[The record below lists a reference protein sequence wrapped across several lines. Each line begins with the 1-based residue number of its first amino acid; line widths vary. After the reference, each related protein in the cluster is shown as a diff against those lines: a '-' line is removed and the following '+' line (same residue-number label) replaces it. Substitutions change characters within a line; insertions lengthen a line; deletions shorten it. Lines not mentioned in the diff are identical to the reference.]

1 MIAKKSHL
9 LTKVRLPL
17 FWKFTIAISFTV
29 FLFGTLNLLF
39 IRNQVYHTFEAQ
51 IERNGL
57 SIASITAEQIV
68 DPLLYN
74 EIATVNN
81 FLLKTKSVNS
91 EIKYL
96 MVISP
101 DNEVIAHT
109 FSSDPPNSLININQL
124 EENANSGIKI
134 IYSLSKND
142 TVIRD
147 FAMPILNKRLGT
159 LRIGFSEHVIQ
170 NRLKEAS
177 SMFIVLVFGLLIIGV
192 IAAFFLSFI
201 ISEPIKKMS
210 LQASSIDLSSLEQ
223 RLQGIR
229 LAKKDKWLKLKNLF
243 NMTDEID
250 VLAYSF
256 NEMLSRL
263 NLAFIELEK
272 TRESLTQTEKLASV
286 GTVAAGLAH
295 EINNPLAGM
304 SNCLR
309 RISEKPNNI
318 DQNLQYINLM
328 SEAIEKISSVVTG
341 LLDFSRKHEMNF
353 SKIDLIKL
361 IENSISLINF
371 QIRQAHINLVREYEY
386 RNLYI
391 VGSGNHLEQVFVNL
405 LLNSIDAI
413 NEKAVSIKDF
423 TGTIK
428 INIRKDRK
436 SVTIEF
442 VDNGMGLDP
451 SKIPLMFEPFF
462 TDKKV
467 KLGTGLGLAVSS
479 DIIKK
484 HNGVISG
491 KNAPDGGFIVTIT
504 IPNGLNVSDTNN

>member
-1 MIAKKSHL
+1 
-9 LTKVRLPL
+9 
-17 FWKFTIAISFTV
+17 
-29 FLFGTLNLLF
+29 
-39 IRNQVYHTFEAQ
+39 
-51 IERNGL
+51 
-57 SIASITAEQIV
+57 
-68 DPLLYN
+68 
-74 EIATVNN
+74 
-81 FLLKTKSVNS
+81 
-91 EIKYL
+91 
-96 MVISP
+96 
-101 DNEVIAHT
+101 
-109 FSSDPPNSLININQL
+109 
-124 EENANSGIKI
+124 
-134 IYSLSKND
+134 
-142 TVIRD
+142 
-147 FAMPILNKRLGT
+147 
-159 LRIGFSEHVIQ
+159 
-170 NRLKEAS
+170 
-177 SMFIVLVFGLLIIGV
+177 
-192 IAAFFLSFI
+192 
-201 ISEPIKKMS
+201 MS

-479 DIIKK
+479 DIINK

-491 KNAPDGGFIVTIT
+491 KNAPDGGFIVTIS
-504 IPNGLNVSDTNN
+504 IPNGINVSDTNN

>member
-9 LTKVRLPL
+9 LNKVRLPL

-57 SIASITAEQIV
+57 SIASITAEQII

-81 FLLKTKSVNS
+81 LLLKTKSVNS

-101 DNEVIAHT
+101 DYRVIAHT
-109 FSSDPPNSLININQL
+109 FNSDPPLNLININQL
-124 EENANSGIKI
+124 AENATSGIKI
-134 IYSLSKND
+134 IYSLSRND

-170 NRLKEAS
+170 NRLAEAS
-177 SMFIVLVFGLLIIGV
+177 RMFIVLVFGLLIIGV

-223 RLQGIR
+223 RLQGIK
-229 LAKKDKWLKLKNLF
+229 LAKRDKWLRLKNLF

-263 NLAFIELEK
+263 NMAFIELEK

-286 GTVAAGLAH
+286 GTIAAGLAH

-341 LLDFSRKHEMNF
+341 LLDFSRKHEMYF
-353 SKIDLIKL
+353 SRIDLIKH

-371 QIRQAHINLVREYEY
+371 QIRQANINLKRDYQFKSH
-386 RNLYI
+386 YI

-413 NEKAVSIKDF
+413 NEKAATIKNF
-423 TGTIK
+423 TGTINVSIK
-428 INIRKDRK
+428 K
-436 SVTIEF
+436 SSMGVILEF
-442 VDNGMGLDP
+442 TDNGIGLHP
-451 SKIPLMFEPFF
+451 SKIPVMFEPFF
-462 TDKKV
+462 TEKKV

-484 HNGVISG
+484 HNGNISG
-491 KNAPDGGFIVTIT
+491 KNARDGGFIVTIT
-504 IPNGLNVSDTNN
+504 IPDEIKSPNTNN